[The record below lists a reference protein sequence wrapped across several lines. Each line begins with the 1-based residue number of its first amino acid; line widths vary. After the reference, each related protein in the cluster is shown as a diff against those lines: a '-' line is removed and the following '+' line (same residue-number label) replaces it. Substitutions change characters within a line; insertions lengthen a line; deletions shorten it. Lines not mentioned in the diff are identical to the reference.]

1 MTLPYFALWA
11 THDLSFKD
19 SKKNHE
25 IGHSIQSCLIEL
37 CQVLSTEVEILE
49 RGLRKKTFLIPHR
62 QTGQSIHWTGRAT
75 DLVELLYALDTCD
88 CINDGEIGV
97 EELAD
102 ALSEIFGVEIKN
114 CYNVYMNMKRRK
126 DDSRTYFL
134 DGPERNW
141 INVWWRATWKAENS
155 RNGKCNKGRYS
166 IFGESP
172 FIYFLQLSVA
182 EVFLIS
188 QNIGYNFSNPQL
200 EKLPPPI
207 EKPW

>member
-37 CQVLSTEVEILE
+37 CQVLSTELEILE
-49 RGLRKKTFLIPHR
+49 RGLRKKTFLISHR
-62 QTGQSIHWTGRAT
+62 QTRQSIHWTGKAT

-102 ALSEIFGVEIKN
+102 AFSEIFGIEIKN

-134 DGPERNW
+134 DELR
-141 INVWWRATWKAENS
+141 
-155 RNGKCNKGRYS
+155 
-166 IFGESP
+166 
-172 FIYFLQLSVA
+172 
-182 EVFLIS
+182 
-188 QNIGYNFSNPQL
+188 
-200 EKLPPPI
+200 EKLNKRMV
-207 EKPW
+207 ESDLKGGKFKKR